1 MVRRRVFFSFKY
13 GDIWRVNAI
22 RNQSK
27 LAGVKFL
34 DGSLNESSKAENEE
48 YIERK
53 IKEGLKGTSVTVF
66 LVTSKT
72 KNSKY
77 VKYEYHESVKK
88 GNDIVQLNVS
98 KMKDP
103 NGRVTTFTGWLPYV
117 RPSYKKKW
125 TPGFRLDEYLDEK
138 LG

>member
-34 DGSLNESSKAENEE
+34 DGSLNESSKAKNEK
-48 YIERK
+48 YIKRK
-53 IKEGLKGTSVTVF
+53 IEEGLKGTTVTVF

-77 VKYEYHESVKK
+77 VKYEYDQSVEK
-88 GNDIVQLNVS
+88 GNAIVQLDVS

-103 NGRVTTFTGWLPYV
+103 NGRQAKFTGWLPYV
-117 RPSYKKKW
+117 RTGYKQKW
-125 TPGFRLDEYLDEK
+125 TQGFRLDEYLDK
-138 LG
+138 KIG